1 MANFDAGI
9 VSSYD
14 VRIPTEQQDALRKL
28 LAQYHFSEVTVEL
41 DKDGCLIA
49 CGYDTFEVY
58 AYDQDGEP
66 DWDNDVTE
74 EFLEALCPFIPEG
87 AVWKVASV
95 GHEKLRYVSGWVAKV
110 SRSGVAYESL
120 DTP

>member
-1 MANFDAGI
+1 MANFDAVT

-14 VRIPTEQQDALRKL
+14 IRIPVEQQDALRQL
-28 LAQYHFSEVTVEL
+28 LAQYHFGEVTVGL
-41 DKDGCLIA
+41 YDDGFLQA
-49 CGYDTFEVY
+49 LGYSGFE
-58 AYDQDGEP
+58 AYTMVDGEP
-66 DWDNDVTE
+66 DCDDDVTE

-110 SRSGVAYESL
+110 SRSGVVHESL